1 METLNEAR
9 EQTNMIMDHD
19 VVGTEAYKKLNP
31 DKAAKYSAKK
41 SKKDAVS
48 LFITFYNF
56 KKI

>member
-1 METLNEAR
+1 
-9 EQTNMIMDHD
+9 MIMDHD

-48 LFITFYNF
+48 LFITFYNLKKRF
-56 KKI
+56 KILKKF